1 MAMGCKYYSYF
12 SSRTPFN
19 DVQNI
24 LNKINFEKSLPKS
37 YQEKMK
43 YQNFFSTPKP
53 TKISNQND
61 FYSMGE
67 DHNENGLNFTQY
79 QDQMQFKKAN
89 AFHIQQQQ
97 EKYLEYLFAKEK
109 KLAMKHQNENN
120 NINEWLF
127 TKFNNNYSE
136 VYCKMFP
143 NVYQN
148 QTQENKISN
157 QVYLEESNK
166 EKSQNLK
173 EINKQNNS
181 QYPFLNEKLR
191 NSNSYK
197 YLYNHKLNAEFLR
210 KYELEDELGSG
221 GFGFVL
227 LAKDILNQKKVA
239 VKFIFKNKI
248 PKSAWVPDEKEG
260 YIPMECFIMKQI
272 DHPNIVKYLDSYSD
286 SKLFY
291 IVMELH
297 GNTWAT
303 DEDNINNNTNSGE
316 VEYQNSMDLFE
327 CIESR
332 AMRFTEYQAKYIFKQ
347 IFNAVYYLY
356 KNGIVHR
363 DLKDE
368 NILID
373 KQFNIKL
380 ADFGAASYLRNYHK
394 NNAYFVNKFLGTLA
408 YAPPEV
414 LKGEQFGTIAQEMF
428 SLGTILY
435 LLIFGEIPFKSPEE
449 TLFSN
454 NIYMNAPKNVSC
466 SQEVLNLIEWMLQK
480 RPEDRPSLNSVL
492 NHPWMKDNSV

>member
-1 MAMGCKYYSYF
+1 MAMSCKYYSYF

-24 LNKINFEKSLPKS
+24 LNKINIEKSLPKS
-37 YQEKMK
+37 YQDKIK
-43 YQNFFSTPKP
+43 YQNYFNTPKP
-53 TKISNQND
+53 SKISNRND
-61 FYSMGE
+61 FITL
-67 DHNENGLNFTQY
+67 NENSENEINYAQY
-79 QDQMQFKKAN
+79 QDQMQLKKTN

-97 EKYLEYLFAKEK
+97 EKYLDYLFAKEK
-109 KLAMKHQNENN
+109 HLSMNYQNDN

-148 QTQENKISN
+148 QTQENKVSN
-157 QVYLEESNK
+157 QEYIDESK
-166 EKSQNLK
+166 KVKSQVSK
-173 EINKQNNS
+173 DKIQHQY
-181 QYPFLNEKLR
+181 QYPYINEKLR
-191 NSNSYK
+191 NSSSYQ
-197 YLYNHKLNAEFLR
+197 YLYNHKLNVEFLN
-210 KYELEDELGSG
+210 KYELIDELGCG

-227 LAKDILNQKKVA
+227 LAKDIINDKKVA

-248 PKSAWVPDEKEG
+248 PKSAWAHDEKEG
-260 YIPMECFIMKQI
+260 DIPMECFIMKRI
-272 DHPNIVKYLDSYSD
+272 NHPNIVKYLDSYSD
-286 SKLFY
+286 PKLFY

-303 DEDNINNNTNSGE
+303 DENSVSNDGQ

-332 AMRFTEYQAKYIFKQ
+332 AMRFTEFQAKYIFEQ
-347 IFNAVYYLY
+347 IFNAVKYLY
-356 KNGIVHR
+356 EHGIVHR

-373 KQFNIKL
+373 KHFNIKL
-380 ADFGAASYLRNYHK
+380 ADFGAASYLRNYNK

-414 LKGEQFGTIAQEMF
+414 LKGEQFGTIAQEVF

-480 RPEDRPSLNSVL
+480 RPEDRPSLDSIL
-492 NHPWMKDNSV
+492 NHPWMRNNLI

>member
-1 MAMGCKYYSYF
+1 MSCKYYSYF

-19 DVQNI
+19 NVQNI
-24 LNKINFEKSLPKS
+24 LNKINFETSLPKP
-37 YQEKMK
+37 YQDKMK
-43 YQNFFSTPKP
+43 YQNIFPKP
-53 TKISNQND
+53 IKICNQND
-61 FYSMGE
+61 YVSMGE
-67 DHNENGLNFTQY
+67 ETQHDNNIYMKYQNEEQLKN
-79 QDQMQFKKAN
+79 MN
-89 AFHIQQQQ
+89 AYYIQQQQ

-109 KLAMKHQNENN
+109 NLTLKHSGNN
-120 NINEWLF
+120 LNEWLF

-136 VYCKMFP
+136 IYCKMFP

-148 QTQENKISN
+148 QSQENKISN
-157 QVYLEESNK
+157 QAYIEESIK
-166 EKSQNLK
+166 TKTHNLK
-173 EINKQNNS
+173 KDDLQN
-181 QYPFLNEKLR
+181 QYSYIFLNEKLR
-191 NSNSYK
+191 KCNSYK
-197 YLYNHKLNAEFLR
+197 YIYNHKFNVEFLN
-210 KYELEDELGSG
+210 KYELLDELGSG

-227 LAKDILNQKKVA
+227 LAKERVTDKKVA

-248 PKSAWVPDEKEG
+248 PKSGWVQDEKEG
-260 YIPMECFIMKQI
+260 YIPMECFIMKRVN
-272 DHPNIVKYLDSYSD
+272 HKNIVKFIDSFSD
-286 SKLFY
+286 KNLFY

-303 DEDNINNNTNSGE
+303 DENSLNINSGP

-332 AMRFTEYQAKYIFKQ
+332 AMRFTEFQAKYIFKQ
-347 IFNAVYYLY
+347 IFDAVNYLY

-373 KQFNIKL
+373 KHFNIKL
-380 ADFGAASYLRNYHK
+380 TDFGAASYLKDYNE

-414 LKGEQFGTIAQEMF
+414 LKGEQFGTIAQEVF

-454 NIYMNAPKNVSC
+454 NIYLNAPKNVSC

-480 RPEDRPSLNSVL
+480 RPEDRPSLNSIL
-492 NHPWMKDNSV
+492 NHPWMKNNIV

>member
-19 DVQNI
+19 DVQYI
-24 LNKINFEKSLPKS
+24 LNKINLEKTLSKPIQDKI
-37 YQEKMK
+37 K
-43 YQNFFSTPKP
+43 YQNFFSNPKP
-53 TKISNQND
+53 TKITNQND
-61 FYSMGE
+61 FYSASE
-67 DHNENGLNFTQY
+67 DHNENDVNFAQY
-79 QDQMQFKKAN
+79 QDQMNLKKAN

-109 KLAMKHQNENN
+109 NLTMKHQSAN

-136 VYCKMFP
+136 IYYKMFP

-148 QTQENKISN
+148 QSQDNKLSN
-157 QVYLEESNK
+157 QAYLEENNK
-166 EKSQNLK
+166 IIKSQSLK
-173 EINKQNNS
+173 ETVPQY
-181 QYPFLNEKLR
+181 QYPFLNEKLKR
-191 NSNSYK
+191 CSSYK
-197 YLYNHKLNAEFLR
+197 FLINHKLNGDFLN
-210 KYELEDELGSG
+210 KYELVNELGSG

-227 LAKDILNQKKVA
+227 LAKEISTQRKVA

-260 YIPMECFIMKQI
+260 FIPMECFIMKQV

-297 GNTWAT
+297 GNSWAADDT
-303 DEDNINNNTNSGE
+303 DTNGSQDE
-316 VEYQNSMDLFE
+316 CQNAMDLFE

-332 AMRFTEYQAKYIFKQ
+332 SMRFTEYQAKYIFKQ
-347 IFNAVYYLY
+347 IFDAVNYLY
-356 KNGIVHR
+356 NHGIVHR

-414 LKGEQFGTIAQEMF
+414 LKGEEFGNIAQEVF

-435 LLIFGEIPFKSPEE
+435 LLIFGEIPFKTPEE

-454 NIYMNAPKNVSC
+454 NIYMNAPRNVSC

-480 RPEDRPSLNSVL
+480 NPKDRPSLNSIL
-492 NHPWMKDNSV
+492 NHPWMRNNSI

>member
-24 LNKINFEKSLPKS
+24 LNKINFEKSIPKS
-37 YQEKMK
+37 YQDKMK
-43 YQNFFSTPKP
+43 YQNFFATPKP

-61 FYSMGE
+61 FYSVSE
-67 DHNENGLNFTQY
+67 DHSDSDVSFAQY
-79 QDQMQFKKAN
+79 QDQMQLKKGN

-109 KLAMKHQNENN
+109 NLTMKHQNENN

-143 NVYQN
+143 NVHQN
-148 QTQENKISN
+148 QSQESKISN
-157 QVYLEESNK
+157 QAYLEENNK
-166 EKSQNLK
+166 IKLQNLK
-173 EINKQNNS
+173 EFSIQNRY
-181 QYPFLNEKLR
+181 QYPFLNEKLK

-197 YLYNHKLNAEFLR
+197 YLYNHKLNAEFLD

-227 LAKDILNQKKVA
+227 LAKEIESQKKVA

-260 YIPMECFIMKQI
+260 FIPMECFIMKQV

-303 DEDNINNNTNSGE
+303 DEDNINNTNGGQ

-347 IFNAVYYLY
+347 IFAAVNYLY
-356 KNGIVHR
+356 NNGIVHR

-373 KQFNIKL
+373 KLFNIKL
-380 ADFGAASYLRNYHK
+380 TDFGAASYLKNYHK

-414 LKGEQFGTIAQEMF
+414 LKGEQFGTMAQEVF

-449 TLFSN
+449 TLFF
-454 NIYMNAPKNVSC
+454 K
-466 SQEVLNLIEWMLQK
+466 
-480 RPEDRPSLNSVL
+480 
-492 NHPWMKDNSV
+492 

>member
-1 MAMGCKYYSYF
+1 MGCKYYSYF
-12 SSRTPFN
+12 SSRTPFD
-19 DVQNI
+19 DVQII
-24 LNKINFEKSLPKS
+24 LNKINFEKSISKS

-43 YQNFFSTPKP
+43 YQNLYSASKTS
-53 TKISNQND
+53 KISNQND
-61 FYSMGE
+61 FCTVG
-67 DHNENGLNFTQY
+67 DHKENDFNFAQY
-79 QDQMQFKKAN
+79 QGQIQLKKVN

-109 KLAMKHQNENN
+109 NLTMKNQNSN

-143 NVYQN
+143 NVNKN
-148 QTQENKISN
+148 QSQDNKILKHA
-157 QVYLEESNK
+157 YLEEDDK
-166 EKSQNLK
+166 KKTKSLK
-173 EINKQNNS
+173 KTTQ
-181 QYPFLNEKLR
+181 QFVYPYLNEKLKR
-191 NSNSYK
+191 CNSFK
-197 YLYNHKLNAEFLR
+197 YMYNHKFNAEFLS
-210 KYELEDELGSG
+210 KYELIDELGSG

-227 LAKDILNQKKVA
+227 LAKEIESQKNVA
-239 VKFIFKNKI
+239 VKFIFKNKV
-248 PKSAWVPDEKEG
+248 PRSAWVPDEKEG
-260 YIPMECFIMKQI
+260 FIPMECFIMKQI
-272 DHPNIVKYLDSYSD
+272 DHPNIVKYLGSYSD

-303 DEDNINNNTNSGE
+303 DDESINNNTNGGQ

-332 AMRFTEYQAKYIFKQ
+332 AMRFTEKQAKYIFKQ
-347 IFNAVYYLY
+347 IFEAVCYLY
-356 KNGIVHR
+356 NHGIVHR

-380 ADFGAASYLRNYHK
+380 ADFGAASYIRNYHK
-394 NNAYFVNKFLGTLA
+394 NNAYFVNNFLGTLA

-414 LKGEQFGTIAQEMF
+414 LKGEQFGTIAQEVF
-428 SLGTILY
+428 SLGSILY
-435 LLIFGEIPFKSPEE
+435 LLIFGEIPFRSPEE

-466 SQEVLNLIEWMLQK
+466 SQEILNLIEWMLQK
-480 RPEDRPSLNSVL
+480 RPEDRPSLNSIL
-492 NHPWMKDNSV
+492 NHPWMKSKTI